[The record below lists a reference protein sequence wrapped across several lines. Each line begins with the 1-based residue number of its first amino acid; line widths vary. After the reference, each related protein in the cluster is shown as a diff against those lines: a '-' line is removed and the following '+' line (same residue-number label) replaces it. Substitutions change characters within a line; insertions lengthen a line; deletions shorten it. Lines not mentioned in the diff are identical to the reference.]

1 MDPLW
6 PPEPCMESFANLLAP
21 AEQVPPCPIS
31 LTMPAVPQGCSL
43 APQGLPQGPGWLSL
57 RTPPALTAFAVGQI
71 QIATLLHL
79 LTAYLCVNI
88 WFPPDLGQVSPFPA
102 SEAHPRKARDEG
114 TLARSAHCHACCSQ
128 NLIFIPETKGLSTC
142 LTAQKTPNKK

>member
-57 RTPPALTAFAVGQI
+57 RTPPALTAFAVGESHA
-71 QIATLLHL
+71 IAPTDSLPVCE
-79 LTAYLCVNI
+79 YLVSTRS
-88 WFPPDLGQVSPFPA
+88 WAGFPFSHF
-102 SEAHPRKARDEG
+102 
-114 TLARSAHCHACCSQ
+114 
-128 NLIFIPETKGLSTC
+128 
-142 LTAQKTPNKK
+142 